1 MTSEPSG
8 VGINAR
14 RTIGREAAALLL
26 FVLAATC
33 GLALWAARVH
43 SATPVIMDE
52 LVYLWQARWL
62 AVGQLTRPAP
72 AFPEFVSVS
81 FLPILDGRRFGHY
94 PIGFPAALAPA
105 VAAGAPW
112 ALNVLLGG
120 LSLAMLHRLCRRLDG
135 PWVAWVATILLA
147 LSPFFVIQATTFFNH
162 LLTLFLTLVA
172 LLAMEK
178 RERSRCP
185 SRWTAVAGAATGY
198 ALNVSPFVAAPMAL
212 VALER
217 GISARHV
224 VPLSVREVAAF
235 AVPTVAGLLLFLA
248 VNRATTGDP
257 LRPGYFVN
265 TTYVAHKPGFGGSVG
280 EGGYTPAMALGNTAE
295 RLALMNRIL
304 FGWPLTSFLFAGP
317 YLAFLLAAPAGRRR
331 LRARPDAA
339 RDAETRPD
347 RWDRTHLVLLTST
360 VGIFALWFFP
370 AADEGLGPRY
380 LFTTLPSLVVFTA
393 RGLAG
398 LRDLG
403 RRVAAARRGGAAI
416 AGALP
421 FVLVASLVA
430 AGTIPSLARL
440 AEGPL
445 ARWRRGTHSFLSDL
459 ERRGVVRGTIFVE
472 SPEETTLAASLL
484 FASGFDET
492 GDLVFA
498 MNRGPEENARFLER
512 RPEGPVYYVKPR
524 MQTSTWQLH
533 DRPVWERRAG

>member
-8 VGINAR
+8 VIGAR
-14 RTIGREAAALLL
+14 SGIGRETAALLL
-26 FVLAATC
+26 FLLVATC

-62 AVGQLTRPAP
+62 AAGHLTRPAP
-72 AFPEFVSVS
+72 DFPEFVNVS
-81 FLPILDGRRFGHY
+81 FLPIVDGRRFGHY

-112 ALNVLLGG
+112 ALNVVLGG
-120 LSLAMLHRLCRRLDG
+120 LSLALLHRLCRRLDG
-135 PWVAWVATILLA
+135 AWVAWTAAALLA
-147 LSPFFVIQATTFFNH
+147 LSPFFIIQATTYFNH
-162 LLTLFLTLVA
+162 LLTLFLTLAA
-172 LLAMEK
+172 LLAMQE
-178 RERSRCP
+178 RERSRSP
-185 SRWTAVAGAATGY
+185 NRWTAVAGAATGY
-198 ALNVSPFVAAPMAL
+198 ALNVSPFVAAPIAL

-217 GISARHV
+217 GISARRV
-224 VPLSVREVAAF
+224 VPLSAREVAAF
-235 AVPTVAGLLLFLA
+235 AIPTVVGLALFLA
-248 VNRATTGDP
+248 VNGATTGDP
-257 LRPGYFVN
+257 LMPGYFVN
-265 TTYVAHKPGFGGSVG
+265 TTYVAHRPGFGGSVG
-280 EGGYTPAMALGNTAE
+280 EGGYKPAMALSNTAE

-304 FGWPLTSFLFAGP
+304 FGWPLTSFLFAAP
-317 YLAFLLAAPAGRRR
+317 YLAFLLTTRAGRRR
-331 LRARPDAA
+331 LRPR
-339 RDAETRPD
+339 RDAVSVADPD
-347 RWDRTHLVLLTST
+347 RWDRTLLILFAST

-380 LFTTLPSLVVFTA
+380 LFTTLPSLVIFTA

-398 LRDLG
+398 LRDLA
-403 RRVAAARRGGAAI
+403 RRAAAGRRGGAAV
-416 AGALP
+416 AGAIP
-421 FVLVASLVA
+421 IVLVAALVA
-430 AGTIPSLARL
+430 VGTLPTLARL
-440 AEGPL
+440 ADGPL
-445 ARWRRGTHSFLSDL
+445 ARWRRGTHAFLRDL
-459 ERRGVVRGTIFVE
+459 ERRGVARGTIFVE

-492 GDLVFA
+492 ADLVFA